1 MAKTLVGLEI
11 TEESVRAVE
20 VSAGRAPSL
29 LAFGEVA
36 LPPGAAKDSEVL
48 DASALTVAIRQLWT
62 RAGIRGRNVVLGIGN
77 RRILVREYTTQAL
90 RPDLLRQAL
99 PFQVQDLL
107 PVPANQAVLD
117 FYPVS
122 QTGDQLD
129 GLLVAAVAETVEEL
143 IGTLAKCKVT
153 VDTVDLVPF
162 GLARAARVV
171 GAPGETVAMCHIGD
185 HTTYV
190 VIAVDGVPRFVRI
203 IPIDV
208 DTTAVRARRGQ
219 VGVELMES
227 VEPAL
232 VLETVPPQPAAENP
246 PLRGR
251 AALRA
256 SNGIDP
262 VVTDLAGRLR
272 NTIAFYANRPG
283 VAPATTVFLSGA
295 GAAAP
300 GVLPALTL
308 ALDAPVRVVS
318 SRDLVRT
325 KKSAVIDDADLDLN
339 LVSTIGMTLG
349 EGY

>member
-20 VSAGRAPSL
+20 VTAGRAPSL
-29 LAFGEVA
+29 LAFGEVS
-36 LPPGAAKDSEVL
+36 LPPGAAKDSEIL
-48 DASALTVAIRQLWT
+48 DASAVSLAIRQLWT
-62 RAGIRGRNVVLGIGN
+62 RAGIKGHSVILGIGN
-77 RRILVREYTTQAL
+77 RRILVREHTTQAL
-90 RPDLLRQAL
+90 RADLLRQAL

-122 QTGDQLD
+122 QSGDQLE

-143 IGTLAKCKVT
+143 IATLVKSKVT

-162 GLARAARVV
+162 GLARVARIV

-190 VIAVDGVPRFVRI
+190 VIAVDGIPRFVRI

-208 DTTAVRARRGQ
+208 ATSAVRAREGQ
-219 VGVELMES
+219 AAADEAES
-227 VEPAL
+227 LQPAR
-232 VLETVPPQPAAENP
+232 VLETVPPQPADDP

-256 SNGIDP
+256 ANGTDP
-262 VVTDLAGRLR
+262 VVLDLVGRLR

-283 VAPATTVFLSGA
+283 MPGASTVFVSGA
-295 GAAAP
+295 GAAVP
-300 GVLPALTL
+300 GVVPTLTM
-308 ALDAPVRVVS
+308 ALDAPVRMVS

-325 KKSAVIDDADLDLN
+325 KKSGEIEELEMDLN

>member
-1 MAKTLVGLEI
+1 MAKTVVGLEI

-20 VSAGRAPSL
+20 VTAGRAPAL
-29 LAFGEVA
+29 LAFGEVS
-36 LPPGAAKDSEVL
+36 LPPGAAKDSEIL
-48 DASALTVAIRQLWT
+48 DASAVSLAIRQLWT
-62 RAGIRGRNVVLGIGN
+62 RAGFKGHNVILGIGN

-90 RPDLLRQAL
+90 RADLLRQAL

-122 QTGDQLD
+122 QSGDQLE

-143 IGTLAKCKVT
+143 IATLVKSKVT

-162 GLARAARVV
+162 GLARVARIV

-190 VIAVDGVPRFVRI
+190 VIAVDGIPRFVRI

-208 DTTAVRARRGQ
+208 ATSAVRARGQ
-219 VGVELMES
+219 APEEIDENVES
-227 VEPAL
+227 SL
-232 VLETVPPQPAAENP
+232 VLETVPPQPVEDL

-251 AALRA
+251 AAFRA
-256 SNGIDP
+256 TNGVDP
-262 VVTDLAGRLR
+262 VVSDLVGRLR
-272 NTIAFYANRPG
+272 NTIAFYANRPD
-283 VAPATTVFLSGA
+283 VSRATTVFLSGA

-300 GVLPALTL
+300 GVVPALTA
-308 ALDAPVRVVS
+308 ALDATVRTVS
-318 SRDLVRT
+318 TGDLLRT
-325 KKSAVIDDADLDLN
+325 KKSGQVDDVDLDLN